1 MLFINSQLK
10 DQIVASCQEL
20 IRRPSLSGNEKE
32 VAQYIAETME
42 RLGFDNV
49 ESDKYGNIIGTITLG
64 KGGSSILFD
73 GHMDHVDVSDP
84 SKWTYDPYSGKIENS
99 RIYGR
104 GATDMKGN
112 IAAMMHAASYMK
124 DNLRNHLNGCIYVAC
139 VVHEECFEGVAS
151 EEVAKNYKPDFVVIG
166 EPSGLTLKR
175 GQRGRAELVLE
186 TYGKTAHSSNPDIGL
201 NAIKK
206 MAALIVKIENDF
218 IPKEH
223 NFLGK
228 GILEITDIISSPYPG
243 ASVVPDLCRATYD
256 RRLLPNEAEEEILA
270 QIENIINILHIEDPS
285 LTAKIYLSEGSA
297 RCYTGATIKA
307 KRFAPAWIY
316 DENHQ
321 FVQAARQGLLSVGQ
335 EPVISHYAFC
345 TNGSY
350 YAGKAKIPTV
360 GYGGS
365 YEHLAHV
372 TDEYIEIEHLL
383 LACEGYIGIIK
394 SFFEKTAQNK
404 RRV

>member
-1 MLFINSQLK
+1 MLFINSELK
-10 DQIVASCQEL
+10 DQIITSCQEL

-32 VAQYIAETME
+32 VAQYIAKTME

-49 ESDKYGNIIGTITLG
+49 ESDKFGNIIGTIILG

-84 SKWTYDPYSGKIENS
+84 SKWKYDPYGGKIENN

-112 IAAMMHAASYMK
+112 IAAMMHAASYIK
-124 DNLRNHLNGCIYVAC
+124 NNLRNHIDGIIYIAC

-151 EEVAKNYKPDFVVIG
+151 QEVAKNYKPDFVVIG

-186 TYGKTAHSSNPDIGL
+186 TYGKTAHSSNPEIGL

-206 MAALIVKIENDF
+206 MAALIVEIEKSF
-218 IPKEH
+218 IPKKH
-223 NFLGK
+223 DFLGK

-256 RRLLPNEAEEEILA
+256 RRLLPNEAEEEILD
-270 QIENIINILHIEDPS
+270 QIENIINMLHVKDPS
-285 LTAKIYLSEGSA
+285 LTAKVYLSEGSA

-316 DENHQ
+316 DEHHT
-321 FVQAARQGLLSVGQ
+321 FVQAAHTGLLSVGQ
-335 EPVISHYAFC
+335 KPTISHYAFC

-365 YEHLAHV
+365 HEHLAHV

-383 LACEGYIGIIK
+383 LACEGYIGITR
-394 SFFEKTAQNK
+394 SFFKKIAKNK
-404 RRV
+404 